1 MILGEQ
7 ITAGV
12 AIFIATALLGFIG
25 GQFMAK
31 RRAQSQRLTAIEVG
45 VKSLLR
51 VAMLSLYAEHIEA
64 GRDISSE
71 QFSAF
76 TDMAS
81 AYDELKGKNGYMTA
95 IVKKFKTT
103 PLKGGDTN
111 AVNTQI

>member
-1 MILGEQ
+1 MAEQ
-7 ITAGV
+7 ITSGV
-12 AIFIATALLGFIG
+12 AIFIATALLGFIW
-25 GQFMAK
+25 GQFIAHRK
-31 RRAQSQRLTAIEVG
+31 VQNQRLFAIEVG
-45 VKSLLR
+45 VKALLR

-95 IVKKFKTT
+95 IVKKFKNT
-103 PLKGGDTN
+103 PLQGGDTN
-111 AVNTQI
+111 VS